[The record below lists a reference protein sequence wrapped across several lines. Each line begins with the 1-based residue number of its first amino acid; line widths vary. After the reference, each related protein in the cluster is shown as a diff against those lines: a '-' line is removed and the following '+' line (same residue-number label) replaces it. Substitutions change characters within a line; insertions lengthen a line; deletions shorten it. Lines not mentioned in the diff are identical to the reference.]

1 MPGRTPRFI
10 FSLCLGVFAV
20 KKLRIGLVIYG
31 SLDTVSGGYLYDR
44 ELVTHLRRAGDT
56 VEIISMPW
64 RNYARHLLDNFSSK
78 IFRQL
83 VESSF
88 DVLLQDELN
97 HPSLAF
103 LNPRLRAT
111 TRTPII
117 SIVHHL
123 RCYEVNPRLLDA
135 IYRHIERRYLAS
147 VDGFIFNSPT
157 TGDAVSDVLG
167 ATPARSIVAYPA
179 GNRFDPDITHAEIE
193 SRARQSHALRIVFV
207 GNLIARK
214 GLHVLLDALATL
226 PRENFEL
233 TAVGNP
239 NVDARYARAIQTQIA
254 RLGLTN
260 VRLLG
265 KLDDAA
271 LAHTL
276 AQSDVLA
283 VPSEYEGFG
292 IVYLEAMSFGLPAI
306 ASTSGAAREII
317 ADRKNGFLVAPNDA
331 DMLTVRLSELHRD
344 RARLARMSRA
354 ARERFLAHPTWDVSM
369 AHVREWLKSSSL

>member
-1 MPGRTPRFI
+1 M
-10 FSLCLGVFAV
+10 

-64 RNYARHLLDNFSSK
+64 RNYARHLLDNFFSK
-78 IFRQL
+78 IFRHL
-83 VESSF
+83 VDSSF

-97 HPSLAF
+97 HPSFAF

-111 TRTPII
+111 TRAPII

-135 IYRHIERRYLAS
+135 IYRRIERRYLAS
-147 VDGFIFNSPT
+147 VDGFIFNST
-157 TGDAVSDVLG
+157 TTRDAVSDVLG

-179 GNRFDPDITHAEIE
+179 GNRFDPDITDAGIE
-193 SRARQSHALRIVFV
+193 SRAQQSHALRIVFV

-233 TAVGNP
+233 TVVGNP

-254 RLGLTN
+254 RLGLSN

-317 ADRKNGFLVAPNDA
+317 ADRENGFLVAPNDA
-331 DMLTVRLSELHRD
+331 DMLTVRLSELHHD
-344 RARLARMSRA
+344 RARLARMSTA
-354 ARERFLAHPTWDVSM
+354 ARERFLAHPTWDMSM
-369 AHVREWLKSSSL
+369 ARVREWLKSSSL